1 MDTRLYVCRLDL
13 YFDAVGDASNTQTWS
28 DGGIVYIL
36 YGSLN

>member
-1 MDTRLYVCRLDL
+1 MDTRFYVCRLDL
-13 YFDAVGDASNTQTWS
+13 YFDAVGDAGNTQTWS